1 MNEIIT
7 AGGVKYTSKNV
18 TTGIDTISFTLVSPM
33 EDPESAF
40 REVTEL
46 TVGDEQETVYGQ
58 YPDVE
63 YESITIS
70 ADGSVTVSMHILTKT
85 EKQIKELQVSQTEQ
99 DKAIAEQDEAI
110 AEIFFGGMFSFSFSQ
125 SFRARG

>member
-18 TTGIDTISFTLVSPM
+18 TKGIDTISFTLVSPM

-110 AEIFFGGMFSFSFSQ
+110 AEIFFGGGEVQ
-125 SFRARG
+125 

>member
-46 TVGDEQETVYGQ
+46 TVGDEQ
-58 YPDVE
+58 
-63 YESITIS
+63 
-70 ADGSVTVSMHILTKT
+70 
-85 EKQIKELQVSQTEQ
+85 
-99 DKAIAEQDEAI
+99 
-110 AEIFFGGMFSFSFSQ
+110 
-125 SFRARG
+125 